1 MMTTPQA
8 HMLQE
13 LKKCGVFSRP
23 LTVMPCV
30 DLSHSVSLQIRSMPF
45 HRFLLTAAFKWRT
58 YGSAVLSGIPALR
71 TDLSCMA
78 LTIVIVHAFCRFA
91 VNGSAVRC
99 DFHRIAVTSFSSL
112 LKAVAASLL
121 CCFCCVPADLDLVKG
136 T

>member
-1 MMTTPQA
+1 MSQ
-8 HMLQE
+8 QQ
-13 LKKCGVFSRP
+13 KKSGDFSRTLP
-23 LTVMPCV
+23 VMPDI
-30 DLSHSVSLQIRSMPF
+30 DLSHSVSLQMRIMPF
-45 HRFLLTAAFKWRT
+45 HRFLLTAAFKCRT
-58 YGSAVLSGIPALR
+58 FGSAVLSGISALH